1 MKVENKTYIDDK
13 EVKLI
18 AEYYGNK
25 MYLGIDGIYITYY
38 DTVVAIVDS
47 MEHINIDEEFKTV
60 TNEEN

>member
-1 MKVENKTYIDDK
+1 MKVKNKTYIEGK

-47 MEHINIDEEFKTV
+47 MEHININEEFKTV